1 MRFGNSAQPFSIEQR
16 SAGRGAVVT
25 VAGEVDIHTAPRLA
39 DALGEVIE
47 EASPHPLVVDLT
59 GVEFLDSSGVN
70 VLLRTHRRVGDLR
83 VVASPAVRRPLE
95 VTGLTAT
102 MNIFDDLEAALSPL
116 PRSPGGP
123 DDE

>member
-1 MRFGNSAQPFSIEQR
+1 M
-16 SAGRGAVVT
+16 VT
-25 VAGEVDIHTAPRLA
+25 VTGEVDIHTAPRLG
-39 DALGEVIE
+39 DALGELIE
-47 EASPHPLVVDLT
+47 EASPHSLVVDLT

-95 VTGLTAT
+95 ITGLTAT
-102 MNIFDDLEAALSPL
+102 MNIFDDLEAALSAL
-116 PRSPGGP
+116 PRSSGGP